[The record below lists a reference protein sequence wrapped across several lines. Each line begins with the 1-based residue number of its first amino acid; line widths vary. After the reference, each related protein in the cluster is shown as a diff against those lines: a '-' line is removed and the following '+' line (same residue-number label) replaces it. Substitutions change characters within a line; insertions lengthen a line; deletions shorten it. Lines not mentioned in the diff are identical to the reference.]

1 MGTSGSFGGS
11 GGKDAKDLR
20 DSIAEWLDDDT
31 SAGHTAEGQAGNP
44 EKLDL
49 LRPMIRILANSRGS
63 GGGGGGGAGSSGG
76 SGNGGGRSGGVTR
89 SVQRTSRVAGR
100 AGGLAS
106 AYATGDRATLAAAG
120 LNYDELAALGD
131 PLEVGSRIAKAALD
145 SQSDGTFESGEERV
159 IVAEL
164 IAWIIDSPTGD
175 VPAPEDIAR
184 KSIELIIAECTLSE
198 VSDALRSSDMSAA
211 ERRQAEQEIRDSA
224 GVLASKATLSAA
236 GATEAEI
243 TAAIREGIDRLA
255 EIYGGES

>member
-20 DSIAEWLDDDT
+20 DSIADWLDDDT
-31 SAGHTAEGQAGNP
+31 STGQAVAGQP
-44 EKLDL
+44 GDLGKLEL

-63 GGGGGGGAGSSGG
+63 GGGGGGAGSVGGSSGG
-76 SGNGGGRSGGVTR
+76 GGGRTGGVTR

-100 AGGLAS
+100 AGSLAS
-106 AYATGDRATLAAAG
+106 AYATGDRATLGAAG

-131 PLEVGSRIAKAALD
+131 PLEVGSRIAKVALD

-164 IAWIIDSPTGD
+164 IAWIIDSPAGE

-198 VSDALRSSDMSAA
+198 VSEALRSGDMNAA

-224 GVLASKATLSAA
+224 GVLATKVNLSAT

-243 TAAIREGIDRLA
+243 TKAIREGIDRLT
-255 EIYGGES
+255 EIYGGAA

>member
-20 DSIAEWLDDDT
+20 DSIADWLDDDT
-31 SAGHTAEGQAGNP
+31 STDQAAAGQPGDP
-44 EKLDL
+44 RKIDL
-49 LRPMIRILANSRGS
+49 LRPMIRILANSRG
-63 GGGGGGGAGSSGG
+63 GGGGGGVGSTGGSSGG
-76 SGNGGGRSGGVTR
+76 GGVRSGGVTR

-100 AGGLAS
+100 AGSLAS

-131 PLEVGSRIAKAALD
+131 PLEVGSRIAKTALD

-164 IAWIIDSPTGD
+164 IAWIIDSPAGD

-198 VSDALRSSDMSAA
+198 VSDALRSGDMSAA

-224 GVLASKATLSAA
+224 GVLATKATLSAT

-243 TAAIREGIDRLA
+243 TKAIREGIDRLA
-255 EIYGGES
+255 QIYGGAA